1 MYLTH
6 SETGPKEA
14 NFPKGI
20 SADHDGDLTSGC
32 MADFDGDVL
41 LPIRRYRIKGRRPG
55 VSRSRV
61 HYAMTSNFSGGASH
75 LFVDNRGQLSF
86 HKGSYTPS
94 GV

>member
-41 LPIRRYRIKGRRPG
+41 LPIRRYHIKGKRRG
-55 VSRSRV
+55 LGKRGNRIQIV
-61 HYAMTSNFSGGASH
+61 MLSGWLIYPVLKSIGE
-75 LFVDNRGQLSF
+75 QLSDL
-86 HKGSYTPS
+86 HIGK
-94 GV
+94 V

>member
-1 MYLTH
+1 MLF
-6 SETGPKEA
+6 S
-14 NFPKGI
+14 
-20 SADHDGDLTSGC
+20 DGKRLIQ
-32 MADFDGDVL
+32 VR
-41 LPIRRYRIKGRRPG
+41 PHRVKGRRPG